1 MPNRLTTESS
11 PYLRQ
16 HAENPVEWWPWG
28 PAAFAEAQRAD
39 KPVFVS
45 IGYAACHW
53 CHVMAHESFE
63 HAETARLMNEHFVN
77 VKVDREERPD
87 VDAIFMNAIQV
98 QGEGGGWPLS
108 AFCLPDGRPYFLG
121 TYFPREPRFGRP
133 SFRELVLAMSDAYRS
148 RRADA
153 EDNALALIDGL
164 ARVDAHYRRGAHGA
178 DPKALTESLLITAGT
193 QLAERCDPKHGGMG
207 GKPKFPSSSSHE
219 LLARAGR
226 LPFGQAAKAAFE
238 MWAKGMAEG
247 GIYDHLGGGFA
258 RYSVD
263 EKWLVPH
270 FEKMLYDQAQLLGIY
285 GDGVAQGGPF
295 AARAGEVIAETVA
308 FLERELTDRDGGL
321 WSSLDADSEGEEGKF
336 YVFTAEEVRAAL
348 GKMSAVVFNA
358 AYGVTEGGTFEHGA
372 SVLARVTP
380 RASVG
385 EEEQLAEL
393 RAKLFAARAARV
405 RPGTDD
411 KVLASWN
418 GLAITG
424 LVGAWK
430 ATGQPAAL
438 ALAVRVATFLRTQ
451 MVSGDRPEMGS
462 YPFAVRRSDAS
473 PTAESPMPASAAA
486 AGTVEASTSTSTIS
500 ARCALARV
508 FHQGATKLDGTLEDY
523 AFVAEGFLH
532 LAEAT
537 GDRAWWHLAS
547 SLVATAREK
556 FVAEEDGVVVMYL
569 APAGDPL
576 LAHRPES
583 HQDGAIPSGAAV
595 FTKALLRLGLVGG
608 DESALALAEKYLV
621 QRLGGAAGVN
631 AWASSALLAAMDF
644 YLHSQVVVVSEGRG
658 RDALVAASRG
668 VYSPTT
674 CLAGPWASPSVLE
687 AKTAASDGAA
697 RAFVCTGPTCAPP
710 VTEPAALVSLLAAGR
725 AV

>member
-16 HAENPVEWWPWG
+16 HADNPVEWWPWG
-28 PAAFAEAQRAD
+28 AAAFAEAKRTD

-63 HAETARLMNEHFVN
+63 HAETARLMNQHFIN

-133 SFRELVLAMSDAYRS
+133 SFRELVEAMADAYRS

-178 DPKALTESLLITAGT
+178 DPKGLTASLLITAGT

-226 LPFGQAAKAAFE
+226 FPFGQPAKAAFE

-247 GIYDHLGGGFA
+247 GLYDHLGGGFA

-263 EKWLVPH
+263 ERWLVPH

-285 GDGVAQGGPF
+285 ADVVTQGGPF
-295 AARAGEVIAETVA
+295 AARATEVIAETVA
-308 FLERELTDRDGGL
+308 FLERELSDREGGL

-336 YVFTAEEVRAAL
+336 YVFTADEVRTAL
-348 GKMSAVVFNA
+348 GKMSAIVFSA
-358 AYGVTEGGTFEHGA
+358 AYGVTEGGTFEHGS

-385 EEEQLAEL
+385 EEEQLAAL
-393 RAKLFAARAARV
+393 RERLFATRGARV
-405 RPGTDD
+405 RPSTDD

-418 GLAITG
+418 GLAISG
-424 LVGAWK
+424 LVAAWK

-438 ALAVRVATFLRTQ
+438 ALAVRVATFLRTS
-451 MVSGDRPEMGS
+451 MIGP
-462 YPFAVRRSDAS
+462 RSELGGAS
-473 PTAESPMPASAAA
+473 
-486 AGTVEASTSTSTIS
+486 
-500 ARCALARV
+500 LARV

-523 AFVAEGFLH
+523 AFVADGFLQ

-537 GDRAWWHLAS
+537 GDRTWWDHAAA
-547 SLVATAREK
+547 LVATSLQR
-556 FVAEEDGVVVMYL
+556 FVTEEDGVVVMYL

-595 FTKALLRLGLVGG
+595 LTKALLRLGLVAG
-608 DESALALAEKYLV
+608 DAPALALAETYLV
-621 QRLGGAAGVN
+621 QRLAGAAGVN
-631 AWASSALLAAMDF
+631 AWAQAALLAAMDL
-644 YLHSQVVVVSEGRG
+644 YLHAQVVVITEGRG
-658 RDALVAASRG
+658 REALVAAMRG
-668 VYSPTT
+668 VYAPTT
-674 CLAGPWASPSVLE
+674 CLAGPWASSSVLE
-687 AKTAASDGAA
+687 AKTPASDGAA

-710 VTEPAALVSLLAAGR
+710 VTEPAALVQLLAAGR
-725 AV
+725 VL